1 MSPLTYLPQQTA
13 NDWLVGCDSE
23 KFAELVTQFLTE
35 LHSLKASGDLPKLLL
50 VEPDPIRFL
59 ARFIAACS
67 ANYPVFL
74 TNPGWGRAEW
84 EQVLNLVQP
93 DLIWGADKV
102 TCSLSIAD
110 RSVNSPV
117 PDSTV
122 SVSNT
127 VELPHSKR
135 GWIMIP
141 TGGSSG
147 EVRFAIHTWQTLMT
161 AVQGFQQYFQVS
173 QVNSFCVLPLYHV
186 SGLMQFL
193 RSLTTGGKLAIAP
206 FKAVEKGETGEINP
220 SEFFISLVPTQLQR
234 LLPDSHLR
242 NWLAQFHTVLLGGAP
257 AWDDLLQVA
266 RKHQIRLAPTYGM
279 TETAAQIATLKP
291 DQFLANQN
299 HCGQVLPHAQVTI
312 WDANLPLGASQ
323 VGQITVQADSLA
335 LGYYPNPDFG
345 ETLRLD
351 DLGFLDE
358 QGELHIVGRNSDKI
372 ITGGENVFPVEVE
385 AAIRATGWVI
395 DVAVVGLSDRHW
407 GQIITAV
414 YIPKSSAI
422 SAASLRLALTDR
434 LSKFKQPKY
443 WIAVES
449 LPRNAQGKINREQLY
464 QIAVDELATR
474 SNDPANE

>member
-1 MSPLTYLPQQTA
+1 LPHQTA

-23 KFAELVTQFLTE
+23 KFAELVTQFLAE
-35 LHSLKASGDLPKLLL
+35 LHSFKPSGDLPKLLL

-74 TNPGWGRAEW
+74 SNPDWVKAEW

-93 DLIWGADKV
+93 NVIWGEADRV
-102 TCSLSIAD
+102 TCSL
-110 RSVNSPV
+110 PV
-117 PDSTV
+117 PDISLKDPTPGST
-122 SVSNT
+122 T
-127 VELPHSKR
+127 ETDYTQA

-147 EVRFAIHTWQTLMT
+147 KVRFAIHTWQTLMA
-161 AVQGFQQYFQVS
+161 AVRGFQQHFQVN

-193 RSLTTGGKLAIAP
+193 RSFTTRGKLVIVP
-206 FKAVEKGETGEINP
+206 FKTIDRETREIDP
-220 SEFFISLVPTQLQR
+220 SAFFISLVPTQLQR
-234 LLPDSHLR
+234 LLHDPHLR
-242 NWLAQFHTVLLGGAP
+242 DWLAQFHTVLLGGAP
-257 AWDDLLQVA
+257 AWTELLQAA

-291 DQFLANQN
+291 DRFLANQS

-312 WDANLPLGASQ
+312 WDANLPLGINQ
-323 VGQITVQADSLA
+323 LGQITVQADSLA
-335 LGYYPNPDFG
+335 LGYYPKPCFG
-345 ETLRLD
+345 ETFRLD

-358 QGELHIVGRNSDKI
+358 QGELHIVGRNNDKI
-372 ITGGENVFPVEVE
+372 ITGGENVFPIEVE
-385 AAIRATGWVI
+385 AAIRATGYVT
-395 DVAVVGLSDRHW
+395 DVAVMGLSDRHW

-414 YIPKSSAI
+414 YIPKSSDI
-422 SAASLRLALTDR
+422 SVERLRFALSDR

-443 WIAVES
+443 WIAVKS
-449 LPRNAQGKINREQLY
+449 LPRNAQGKINREQLH
-464 QIAVDELATR
+464 QIAVDWLATR
-474 SNDPANE
+474 STDPASE

>member
-13 NDWLVGCDSE
+13 NDWLIGCDSE
-23 KFAELVTQFLTE
+23 KFAELVTRFLTE
-35 LHSLKASGDLPKLLL
+35 LHSFNDSGNLPKLLL

-74 TNPGWGRAEW
+74 SNSGWVKAEW
-84 EQVLNLVQP
+84 EQVLSLVQP
-93 DLIWGADKV
+93 DLIWGEVDRV
-102 TCSLSIAD
+102 TCSLLVSDI
-110 RSVNSPV
+110 SLKNPTLS
-117 PDSTV
+117 STTEV
-122 SVSNT
+122 DHT
-127 VELPHSKR
+127 QA

-147 EVRFAIHTWQTLMT
+147 KVRFAIHTWQTLMA
-161 AVQGFQQYFQVS
+161 AVQGFQQHFQVN

-193 RSLTTGGKLAIAP
+193 RSFTTGGKLAIAS
-206 FKAVEKGETGEINP
+206 FKAVEKGETGEIDP

-234 LLPDSHLR
+234 LLNDSHR
-242 NWLAQFHTVLLGGAP
+242 RDWLAQFHTVLLGGAP
-257 AWDDLLQVA
+257 AWPDLLQTA
-266 RKHQIRLAPTYGM
+266 RKHQIRLALTYGM

-291 DQFLANQN
+291 DQFLADRS

-312 WDANLPLGASQ
+312 WDTNLPLGVNQ

-335 LGYYPNPDFG
+335 LGYYPNPHFG

-358 QGELHIVGRNSDKI
+358 QGELHIVGRNSDKM

-385 AAIRATGWVI
+385 AAIRATGLVI
-395 DVAVVGLSDRHW
+395 DVAVMGLSDRHW

-422 SAASLRLALTDR
+422 SADSLRLALTDR

-443 WIAVES
+443 WIAVEA
-449 LPRNAQGKINREQLY
+449 LPRNAQGKINREQLH

-474 SNDPANE
+474 STDLTNE